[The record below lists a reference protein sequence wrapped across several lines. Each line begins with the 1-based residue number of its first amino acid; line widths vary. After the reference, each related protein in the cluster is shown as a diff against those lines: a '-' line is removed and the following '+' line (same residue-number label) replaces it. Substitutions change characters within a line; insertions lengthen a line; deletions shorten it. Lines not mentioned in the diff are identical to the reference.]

1 MPTLNIEGRKIRVDD
16 SFLQLSPEQQNATV
30 EEIAKSLGSAQPA
43 EAAPAQ
49 PSEAA
54 AAVPS
59 SAAAVPQEAPAA
71 PEPAPTT
78 SNPGVLQRIREAVHA
93 PTRILENGILLGLGD
108 RARAGMD
115 AIIGNGSYGDNLKRE
130 QAETASYERDHP
142 AAAIASG
149 LVGGAVAPIG
159 AIGAASKG
167 AGIVAK
173 SLLGAGAGG
182 AIGAVQGGLSS
193 KDWTDIPQTAKDAA
207 IGGGFGGLIGA
218 TLPGAGQAVGW
229 GVRSVADALR
239 GRADG
244 MTRAATGHLAR
255 AIEADGGIPAVR
267 AELDRLGPEA
277 MLLDAGQSL
286 KGVAQG
292 ANLLAPEARALTSAR
307 LQARDDLTNTRIRDD
322 VDRILG
328 PGEDAATATKNILDY
343 RSMVDGINYPRVLER
358 VRSVKTAPILTEL
371 DDAIHQSVDLEQ
383 KALTNLRKML
393 VVEEMRP
400 RIDPWTGK
408 QALNSNG
415 DLAFDKVYVS
425 QNDPTVLHKAKV
437 ALDGLIEHQAPALG
451 VPQGGLQNQQHALKH
466 FRFLLN
472 EALENQVPGYAQA
485 NAVSS
490 RLARRADAVKTGT
503 GYLGDQKTTPS
514 PGRFLD
520 EFEQLEAG
528 ERIALNKGSRAEI
541 ERLIG
546 TKANNLV
553 GLRDALRGE
562 GSWNAQKLATVHGEE
577 ATRDLLDTV
586 DRNALFRESFNDIVR
601 NSQTA
606 QRLSAKEALDPTV
619 LKPGDVFSP
628 NSTLAGML
636 TTGLKLGANKIGAVA
651 AGEHRIRAG
660 SELARI
666 LSEQGAEREKAVKA
680 IADAMRRRGQNVN
693 VSRGTVDAGLLA
705 AASAA
710 NVLADD
716 LRRKR
721 W

>member
-1 MPTLNIEGRKIRVDD
+1 MPTLNIDGRRVRIDD
-16 SFLQLSPEQQNATV
+16 GFLSLSPEEQNRTV
-30 EEIAKSLGSAQPA
+30 DEIAKSLG
-43 EAAPAQ
+43 AAPAAEQ
-49 PSEAA
+49 PPAA
-54 AAVPS
+54 IEP
-59 SAAAVPQEAPAA
+59 PPAA
-71 PEPAPTT
+71 PAPAKP
-78 SNPGVLQRIREAVHA
+78 SDPGVLQRIREAVHA

-130 QAETASYERDHP
+130 QAETASYEREHP

-167 AGIVAK
+167 AGLVAK
-173 SLLGAGAGG
+173 TMLGAGAGG
-182 AIGAVQGGLSS
+182 TIGALQGGLSS
-193 KDWTDIPQTAKDAA
+193 KDWTDLPQTAKDVAF
-207 IGGGFGGLIGA
+207 GGVTGGFLGG
-218 TLPGAGQAVGW
+218 TLPGAGQAIGA

-255 AIEADGGIPAVR
+255 AIEADGGMSAIR

-292 ANLLAPEARALTSAR
+292 ANLLAPEARAMTSAR
-307 LQARDDLTNTRIRDD
+307 LQARDDATNARIKGD

-328 PGEDAATATKNILDY
+328 PGEDAFTATKNVIDY
-343 RSMVDGINYPRVLER
+343 RSMVDGINYPRVLEAAPK
-358 VRSVKTAPILTEL
+358 VKIAPLLTEL
-371 DDAIHQSVDLEQ
+371 DDAITQSVDLEK
-383 KALTNLRKML
+383 KALINLRQML
-393 VVEEMRP
+393 VREQTMP
-400 RIDPWTGK
+400 RFNPLTGK
-408 QALNSNG
+408 QEVDSRG
-415 DLAFDKVYVS
+415 RLAFDQVFES
-425 QNDPTVLHKAKV
+425 QDDATVLHKAKV
-437 ALDGLIEHQAPALG
+437 ALDSLIEHQAPALG
-451 VPQGGLQNQQHALKH
+451 VPQGALQNQQHALKQ
-466 FRFLLN
+466 FRYLLN
-472 EALENQVPGYAQA
+472 DTLEQQVPGYAQA

-520 EFEQLEAG
+520 DFEQLEAG

-546 TKANNLV
+546 TKANNLL
-553 GLRDALRGE
+553 GLRDTLRGE
-562 GSWNAQKLATVHGEE
+562 GSWNAQKLAIVHGDQE
-577 ATRDLLDTV
+577 TRDLLDAV
-586 DRNALFRESFNDIVR
+586 DRNALFRENFRDIVK

-606 QRLSAKEALDPTV
+606 QRLSAKDALDPAAI
-619 LKPGDVFSP
+619 KPGDIVQP
-628 NSTLAGML
+628 GSTFAGMAL
-636 TTGLKLGANKIGAVA
+636 SGLKLGADKIGKVA
-651 AGEHRIRAG
+651 AGEQRIRAG

-666 LSEQGAEREKAVKA
+666 LSEQGSQRDKAVAA

-716 LRRKR
+716 LRRR
-721 W
+721 QW

>member
-49 PSEAA
+49 PSEAP

-59 SAAAVPQEAPAA
+59 SVAVVPQEAPAA
-71 PEPAPTT
+71 PEPAPTS

-115 AIIGNGSYGDNLKRE
+115 AIIGNGSYGGNLKRE
-130 QAETASYERDHP
+130 QAETASYEREHP

-159 AIGAASKG
+159 AIGAASRG
-167 AGIVAK
+167 ADLVTK
-173 SLLGAGAGG
+173 SLLAAGAGG
-182 AIGAVQGGLSS
+182 AIGGLQGGLSS
-193 KDWTDIPQTAKDAA
+193 KDWTDIPQTAKDVATSGVV
-207 IGGGFGGLIGA
+207 GGGLGLV
-218 TLPGAGQAVGW
+218 LPGAGQAIGA
-229 GVRSVADALR
+229 GVRSVADVLR

-255 AIEADGGIPAVR
+255 AIEADGGMPAVR
-267 AELDRLGPEA
+267 TRLDELGPDA

-286 KGVAQG
+286 KGMAQG
-292 ANLLAPEARALTSAR
+292 ANLVAPEARAMTSAR
-307 LQARDDLTNTRIRDD
+307 LQARDDLTNTRIKGD

-343 RSMVDGINYPRVLER
+343 RSKVDNLNYPRVLEAAPK
-358 VRSVKTAPILTEL
+358 VKIAPLLTDL
-371 DDAIHQSVDLEQ
+371 DDAITKSVDLEK
-383 KALTNLRKML
+383 KALVNLRQML
-393 VVEEMRP
+393 VREQTMP

-408 QALNSNG
+408 QEVDSRG
-415 DLAFDKVYVS
+415 RLAFDQVFES
-425 QNDPTVLHKAKV
+425 QDDATVLHKAKV
-437 ALDGLIEHQAPALG
+437 ALDSLIEHQAPALG
-451 VPQGGLQNQQHALKH
+451 VPQGALQNQQHALKQ
-466 FRFLLN
+466 FRYLLN
-472 EALENQVPGYAQA
+472 DTLEQQVPGYAQA

-520 EFEQLEAG
+520 DFEQLEAG

-562 GSWNAQKLATVHGEE
+562 GSWNAQKLATVHGDE

-606 QRLSAKEALDPTV
+606 QRLSAKEALEPAV
-619 LKPGDVFSP
+619 FKPGDIVGP
-628 NSTLAGML
+628 N
-636 TTGLKLGANKIGAVA
+636 TTGVGLIASLLKLGGTKALNA
-651 AGEHRIRAG
+651 ATGERTLQRTT
-660 SELARI
+660 ELARI
-666 LSEQGAEREKAVKA
+666 LSEQGSQREKAVA
-680 IADAMRRRGQNVN
+680 ALADAMMRRGSNAR
-693 VSRGTVDAGLLA
+693 VSRAAVDGSLLA
-705 AASAA
+705 AASGA
-710 NVLADD
+710 NSLADVQ
-716 LRRKR
+716 RNR
-721 W
+721 